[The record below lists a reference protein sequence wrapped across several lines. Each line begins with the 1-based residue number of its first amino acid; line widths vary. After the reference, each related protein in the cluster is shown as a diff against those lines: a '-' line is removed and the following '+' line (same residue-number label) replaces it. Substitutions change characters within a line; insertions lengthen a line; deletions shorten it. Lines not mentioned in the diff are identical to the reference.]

1 MRKSEIRYVSMF
13 SGIEAATVAWHELGW
28 KPVAFSDFDKFPKEV
43 LAHHYP
49 DVPDRGDVTKVDWSE
64 YEGKADL
71 VVGGSPCQSFSVAGK
86 RLGMDDPRGN
96 LALHFL
102 GAVKAIKPAW
112 FIFENVPGLLSSDGG
127 RDFAAFLG
135 EVAKCGY
142 GFAYRV
148 LDSQYFGV
156 PQRRRR
162 LFVVGHSSG
171 DWRSPFSVLF
181 ERESLFGNPPP
192 SEEAGQSLA
201 SFIGK
206 GIEREDSKQSDGRG
220 IESED
225 FAIPLNSMHH
235 RRRSGENIGLSGIG
249 KDGDKAP
256 TLSASHHHAVA
267 HGSAVGFSH
276 TQGLDA
282 QPSEDVFPTLRA
294 GGQGQAVATSNQEPL
309 HGPVSNTLDASY
321 GKGTGERAGIERQVI
336 GEFWDGTD
344 KTNTLT
350 TRSIDQTMPDK
361 GNFMGITQKVYENH
375 GTDSR
380 VSEVDVSPTITARA
394 GTGGNNLPLVSET
407 SAIPI
412 HDKTTRTKAQN
423 GLGIGKEG
431 DPCPTLDTAG
441 NHSVFQSEE
450 RKLFDN
456 HFMTSRHDELEDV
469 APTLAANAD
478 RGNVPLVAEDESA
491 VASGFGKKTEYKE
504 SDVAGTVRAS
514 GGAQG
519 GGSETLVSKAT
530 QAHHV
535 VRRLTPI
542 ECERLQG
549 FPDNY
554 TQIPWRGKP
563 AEECPDGVRYKA
575 LGNSMAVPVMR
586 WIAMGIEAVDG
597 ILDGLEDRQ
606 EPVRVEQKSIF
617 DF

>member
-28 KPVAFSDFDKFPKEV
+28 KPVAFSDFDKFPKGV

-192 SEEAGQSLA
+192 GEEAGQSLA

-206 GIEREDSKQSDGRG
+206 GIEREDSKRSDGRG
-220 IESED
+220 MI
-225 FAIPLNSMHH
+225 
-235 RRRSGENIGLSGIG
+235 
-249 KDGDKAP
+249 
-256 TLSASHHHAVA
+256 
-267 HGSAVGFSH
+267 GFSH
-276 TQGLDA
+276 TQ
-282 QPSEDVFPTLRA
+282 V
-294 GGQGQAVATSNQEPL
+294 
-309 HGPVSNTLDASY
+309 
-321 GKGTGERAGIERQVI
+321 

-344 KTNTLT
+344 KTSTLT

-478 RGNVPLVAEDESA
+478 RGNVPLVAENESTFSRSSHGSYSENNDDKA
-491 VASGFGKKTEYKE
+491 GVLTAHASK
-504 SDVAGTVRAS
+504 DV
-514 GGAQG
+514 
-519 GGSETLVSKAT
+519 ETIVST
-530 QAHHV
+530 QSHHV

>member
-1 MRKSEIRYVSMF
+1 
-13 SGIEAATVAWHELGW
+13 
-28 KPVAFSDFDKFPKEV
+28 
-43 LAHHYP
+43 
-49 DVPDRGDVTKVDWSE
+49 
-64 YEGKADL
+64 
-71 VVGGSPCQSFSVAGK
+71 
-86 RLGMDDPRGN
+86 
-96 LALHFL
+96 
-102 GAVKAIKPAW
+102 
-112 FIFENVPGLLSSDGG
+112 
-127 RDFAAFLG
+127 
-135 EVAKCGY
+135 
-142 GFAYRV
+142 
-148 LDSQYFGV
+148 
-156 PQRRRR
+156 
-162 LFVVGHSSG
+162 
-171 DWRSPFSVLF
+171 
-181 ERESLFGNPPP
+181 
-192 SEEAGQSLA
+192 
-201 SFIGK
+201 
-206 GIEREDSKQSDGRG
+206 
-220 IESED
+220 
-225 FAIPLNSMHH
+225 
-235 RRRSGENIGLSGIG
+235 
-249 KDGDKAP
+249 
-256 TLSASHHHAVA
+256 
-267 HGSAVGFSH
+267 
-276 TQGLDA
+276 
-282 QPSEDVFPTLRA
+282 
-294 GGQGQAVATSNQEPL
+294 
-309 HGPVSNTLDASY
+309 
-321 GKGTGERAGIERQVI
+321 
-336 GEFWDGTD
+336 
-344 KTNTLT
+344 
-350 TRSIDQTMPDK
+350 MPDK

>member
-192 SEEAGQSLA
+192 GEEAGQSLA
-201 SFIGK
+201 SFIGE

-220 IESED
+220 MI
-225 FAIPLNSMHH
+225 
-235 RRRSGENIGLSGIG
+235 
-249 KDGDKAP
+249 
-256 TLSASHHHAVA
+256 
-267 HGSAVGFSH
+267 GFSH

-321 GKGTGERAGIERQVI
+321 GKGTGERAGIERQII

-344 KTNTLT
+344 KTSTLT

-441 NHSVFQSEE
+441 NHSVFQTEE

-456 HFMTSRHDELEDV
+456 HFMTSRHDELEGV

>member
-192 SEEAGQSLA
+192 GEEAGQSLA
-201 SFIGK
+201 SFIGE

-220 IESED
+220 MI
-225 FAIPLNSMHH
+225 
-235 RRRSGENIGLSGIG
+235 
-249 KDGDKAP
+249 
-256 TLSASHHHAVA
+256 
-267 HGSAVGFSH
+267 GFSH

-321 GKGTGERAGIERQVI
+321 GKGTGERAGIERQII

-344 KTNTLT
+344 KTSTLT

-456 HFMTSRHDELEDV
+456 HFMTSRHDELEGV

>member
-1 MRKSEIRYVSMF
+1 
-13 SGIEAATVAWHELGW
+13 
-28 KPVAFSDFDKFPKEV
+28 
-43 LAHHYP
+43 
-49 DVPDRGDVTKVDWSE
+49 
-64 YEGKADL
+64 
-71 VVGGSPCQSFSVAGK
+71 
-86 RLGMDDPRGN
+86 
-96 LALHFL
+96 
-102 GAVKAIKPAW
+102 
-112 FIFENVPGLLSSDGG
+112 
-127 RDFAAFLG
+127 
-135 EVAKCGY
+135 
-142 GFAYRV
+142 
-148 LDSQYFGV
+148 
-156 PQRRRR
+156 
-162 LFVVGHSSG
+162 
-171 DWRSPFSVLF
+171 
-181 ERESLFGNPPP
+181 
-192 SEEAGQSLA
+192 
-201 SFIGK
+201 
-206 GIEREDSKQSDGRG
+206 
-220 IESED
+220 
-225 FAIPLNSMHH
+225 
-235 RRRSGENIGLSGIG
+235 
-249 KDGDKAP
+249 
-256 TLSASHHHAVA
+256 
-267 HGSAVGFSH
+267 
-276 TQGLDA
+276 
-282 QPSEDVFPTLRA
+282 
-294 GGQGQAVATSNQEPL
+294 
-309 HGPVSNTLDASY
+309 
-321 GKGTGERAGIERQVI
+321 
-336 GEFWDGTD
+336 
-344 KTNTLT
+344 
-350 TRSIDQTMPDK
+350 MPDK

-456 HFMTSRHDELEDV
+456 HFMTSRHDELKGV

-478 RGNVPLVAEDESA
+478 RGNVPLVAENESTFSRSSHGSYSENNDDKA
-491 VASGFGKKTEYKE
+491 GVLTAHASK
-504 SDVAGTVRAS
+504 DV
-514 GGAQG
+514 
-519 GGSETLVSKAT
+519 ETIVST
-530 QAHHV
+530 QSHHV

-554 TQIPWRGKP
+554 TKIPWRGKP